1 MVRNTDGETVRRS
14 QPNRLLASYK
24 WVEAAVAILFSNK
37 FHDVHLHM
45 KPITQ
50 YAHTQHTETHTF
62 STPKHTK
69 YHHKFRSEPIFKA
82 QRADR
87 GNFFIALVGH

>member
-50 YAHTQHTETHTF
+50 YAHTHTAHRNAHILNTQTH
-62 STPKHTK
+62 
-69 YHHKFRSEPIFKA
+69 
-82 QRADR
+82 
-87 GNFFIALVGH
+87 